1 MSRPK
6 GTKNVMRSPDEKLII
21 LHEFF
26 DSGMNSS
33 LICKKYNIAQ
43 SSLRKW
49 RLQFEQGGS
58 SSLSSN
64 TGKSSGPLK
73 GRPKNSIEDK
83 LKRQIRDLEIEVARL
98 KKGYLVKGIGQKKV
112 FITSFDQNFK

>member
-6 GTKNVMRSPDEKLII
+6 GTKNVMRSPEEKLQI

-26 DSGMNSS
+26 DSGWNAS
-33 LICKKYNIAQ
+33 LICKKHNIAQ

-49 RLQFEQGGS
+49 RLQFEQGGLP
-58 SSLSSN
+58 SLSSN
-64 TGKSSGPLK
+64 TGKYSSNLK
-73 GRPKNSIEDK
+73 GRPKLSNEDK

-98 KKGYLVKGIGQKKV
+98 KKGYLVKGGGAKKEFV
-112 FITSFDQNFK
+112 TLPNVNTK